1 MSITE
6 ERTLRIINSHI
17 NGKIDDYD
25 SLWSRDLKNILTHE
39 VRFMKRKKLLKVIQL
54 LEVIE

>member
-1 MSITE
+1 MNQTE
-6 ERTLRIINSHI
+6 ERTLRILNHHI

-39 VRFMKRKKLLKVIQL
+39 IRFMKRTKLLKVIQL
-54 LEVIE
+54 LELIE

>member
-6 ERTLRIINSHI
+6 ERRLRIISQHT

-25 SLWSRDLKNILTHE
+25 ALWSRDLKNILTHE
-39 VRFMKRKKLLKVIQL
+39 IRFMKRKKLLKVIQL
-54 LEVIE
+54 LEMIE

>member
-1 MSITE
+1 MSGTE
-6 ERTLRIINSHI
+6 ERRLCIINNHI

-39 VRFMKRKKLLKVIQL
+39 INFMKRKKLLKVIQL
-54 LEVIE
+54 LELIE